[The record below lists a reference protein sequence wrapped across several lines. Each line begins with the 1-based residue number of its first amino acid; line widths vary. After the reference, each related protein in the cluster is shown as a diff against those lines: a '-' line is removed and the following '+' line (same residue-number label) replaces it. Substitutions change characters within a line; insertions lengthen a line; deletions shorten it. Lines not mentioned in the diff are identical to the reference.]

1 MSIGAVLG
9 VPRNPPSRCDTV
21 LFLRDPPPMSMITLD
36 MDRPYISLL
45 EMTKIQ
51 LSCFLLAIS
60 LVGIH
65 TMYVCIVFG
74 RNKPYVLHR
83 VCFYRICQ
91 FDQLFF
97 QVTDMAARIQTL
109 EKRLAN
115 LSKH

>member
-1 MSIGAVLG
+1 
-9 VPRNPPSRCDTV
+9 
-21 LFLRDPPPMSMITLD
+21 MSMITLD

-115 LSKH
+115 ISKH

>member
-1 MSIGAVLG
+1 
-9 VPRNPPSRCDTV
+9 
-21 LFLRDPPPMSMITLD
+21 MSMITLD

-74 RNKPYVLHR
+74 RNKPYVYQPMWPVENDSAVFCRFVDNNKTIGDEGITVDFRFIKVH
-83 VCFYRICQ
+83 
-91 FDQLFF
+91 
-97 QVTDMAARIQTL
+97 TS
-109 EKRLAN
+109 N
-115 LSKH
+115 

>member
-1 MSIGAVLG
+1 
-9 VPRNPPSRCDTV
+9 
-21 LFLRDPPPMSMITLD
+21 MSMITLD

-74 RNKPYVLHR
+74 RNKPYVIHTYYIGF
-83 VCFYRICQ
+83 VSTVY
-91 FDQLFF
+91 
-97 QVTDMAARIQTL
+97 V
-109 EKRLAN
+109 N
-115 LSKH
+115 LTNFSFR